1 MIIPE
6 SYLAVQY
13 QVSDAK
19 KYLFNVQNQTA
30 TLKQVTESA
39 ERGVIGVSKG
49 KYIKLLPPLTST
61 ITVSVPLITDSMVSR

>member
-1 MIIPE
+1 MLTKDENIVDVR
-6 SYLAVQY
+6 LAVQY

-39 ERGVIGVSKG
+39 ERADCSIILAAAPRALGT
-49 KYIKLLPPLTST
+49 TS
-61 ITVSVPLITDSMVSR
+61 LE